1 MVCLSEFQS
10 VFSHLFSAY
19 FEALPMSLLRRWFDP
34 IRSSWF
40 YQKPVRQ
47 EVLSTEQGLSIY
59 LRLDD
64 VYSYLAVQQLTQL
77 DDILADD
84 LKPLKVIISNISAE
98 PPNGM
103 TVEEW
108 RNYCLE
114 DAKILANQHRFS
126 YDDEKPEQPSPE
138 ALKQAEIILRNTPLT
153 GQNFLYLLEDVF
165 HMLWQQ
171 QYGKLRTL
179 FVMASQHQKPQN
191 FPERIFSHTP
201 ILESYFEFGGRKY
214 HAVDDLLRLTRRLK
228 QQKLLTGNPIFLINH
243 IEWREHLMSDAE
255 ELAEIQAMHP
265 ELDLYIALEDPISWL
280 LLAYIKEELANYYNI
295 QLNLYPLSYHGRDA
309 FDWSLAT
316 RLSKRSEVKFTPF
329 CRPTAESTLNMA
341 QLYYSVPEEQ
351 RVDVMYDILQAVWTK
366 GRDLSFKPHLQ
377 QIQQDLA
384 IENLTEIDVE
394 ALLKVND
401 QQCAEKHQP
410 DFPVLELR
418 IEGKRYVF
426 NSLYRVWMI
435 ESIFSNV
442 LEHKY
447 KTENALERAQHMS
460 EAQDVEKTND
470 QKREV

>member
-1 MVCLSEFQS
+1 
-10 VFSHLFSAY
+10 
-19 FEALPMSLLRRWFDP
+19 MSLLRRWFDP

-40 YQKPVRQ
+40 YKKPVRQ

-64 VYSYLAVQQLTQL
+64 VYSYLAVQQLPQL
-77 DDILADD
+77 EEILSDN
-84 LKPLKVIISNISAE
+84 LRPLKVIISNTSAE

-103 TVEEW
+103 SIEEW
-108 RNYCLE
+108 RNYSLE
-114 DAKILANQHRFS
+114 DARILANQHRFS
-126 YDDEKPEQPSPE
+126 YDNEKPEQPTPE
-138 ALKQAEIILRNTPLT
+138 ALQQAETILRNTPLT

-179 FVMASQHQKPQN
+179 YVMASKHQKPQE
-191 FPERIFSHTP
+191 FTERIFDQTP
-201 ILESYFEFGGRKY
+201 VLESYFEFGGRRY

-228 QQKLLTGNPIFLINH
+228 QQKLLVDNPIFLINH

-295 QLNLYPLSYHGRDA
+295 QLNVYPLSYHGRDA

-316 RLSKRSEVKFTPF
+316 RLSKRTEVKFTPF
-329 CRPTAESTLNMA
+329 CRPTAETTLNMA
-341 QLYYSVPEEQ
+341 RLYYSVPEEQ
-351 RVDVMYDILQAVWTK
+351 RIDAMYDILHAAWTK
-366 GRDLSFKPHLQ
+366 GRDLSFKAHLQ
-377 QIQQDLA
+377 QIQQDLG
-384 IENLTEIDVE
+384 IEQLTDLDVA
-394 ALLKVND
+394 ALLKTND
-401 QQCAEKHQP
+401 QLCAEKHQP

-442 LEHKY
+442 LEQKY
-447 KTENALERAQHMS
+447 KAENEQERVQNSINAQNLEES
-460 EAQDVEKTND
+460 ND
-470 QKREV
+470 EKREV

>member
-10 VFSHLFSAY
+10 DFLLFFSAY
-19 FEALPMSLLRRWFDP
+19 FEALRMSLLRRWFDP

-40 YQKPVRQ
+40 YQKPIRQ

-77 DDILADD
+77 EDLLSDD
-84 LKPLKVIISNISAE
+84 LKPLKVIISNTAAE

-103 TVEEW
+103 TIEEW
-108 RNYCLE
+108 RNYSLE

-126 YDDEKPEQPSPE
+126 YDDEKPEQPTQE
-138 ALKQAEIILRNTPLT
+138 ALQQAETILRNTPLT
-153 GQNFLYLLEDVF
+153 SQNFLYLLEDVF

-191 FPERIFSHTP
+191 FPERIFGQSP

-228 QQKLLTGNPIFLINH
+228 QQKLLIDNPIFLINH

-295 QLNLYPLSYHGRDA
+295 QLNLFPLSYHGRDF

-341 QLYYSVPEEQ
+341 KLYYSVPEEQ

-377 QIQQDLA
+377 QMQHDLG
-384 IENLTEIDVE
+384 IENLTDTDVE
-394 ALLKVND
+394 ALLTAND

-442 LEHKY
+442 LEQKY
-447 KTENALERAQHMS
+447 KAENELERAQHHI
-460 EAQDVEKTND
+460 EAQDAEKTD
-470 QKREV
+470 D

>member
-1 MVCLSEFQS
+1 
-10 VFSHLFSAY
+10 
-19 FEALPMSLLRRWFDP
+19 
-34 IRSSWF
+34 
-40 YQKPVRQ
+40 
-47 EVLSTEQGLSIY
+47 
-59 LRLDD
+59 
-64 VYSYLAVQQLTQL
+64 
-77 DDILADD
+77 
-84 LKPLKVIISNISAE
+84 
-98 PPNGM
+98 
-103 TVEEW
+103 
-108 RNYCLE
+108 
-114 DAKILANQHRFS
+114 
-126 YDDEKPEQPSPE
+126 
-138 ALKQAEIILRNTPLT
+138 
-153 GQNFLYLLEDVF
+153 
-165 HMLWQQ
+165 
-171 QYGKLRTL
+171 
-179 FVMASQHQKPQN
+179 
-191 FPERIFSHTP
+191 
-201 ILESYFEFGGRKY
+201 
-214 HAVDDLLRLTRRLK
+214 
-228 QQKLLTGNPIFLINH
+228 
-243 IEWREHLMSDAE
+243 
-255 ELAEIQAMHP
+255 MHP

-410 DFPVLELR
+410 DFPVLDLR

>member
-84 LKPLKVIISNISAE
+84 LKPLKVIISNTSAE

-255 ELAEIQAMHP
+255 ELAEIQSMHP

-341 QLYYSVPEEQ
+341 RLYYSVPEEQ

-384 IENLTEIDVE
+384 IEKLTEIDVE

>member
-1 MVCLSEFQS
+1 
-10 VFSHLFSAY
+10 
-19 FEALPMSLLRRWFDP
+19 MSLLRRWFDP

-84 LKPLKVIISNISAE
+84 LKPLKVIISNTSAE

-255 ELAEIQAMHP
+255 ELAEIQSMHP

-351 RVDVMYDILQAVWTK
+351 RIDVMYDILQAVWTK

-377 QIQQDLA
+377 QIQRDLA

>member
-1 MVCLSEFQS
+1 
-10 VFSHLFSAY
+10 
-19 FEALPMSLLRRWFDP
+19 MSLLRRWFDP

-40 YQKPVRQ
+40 YQKPIRQ

-77 DDILADD
+77 DDILTDD
-84 LKPLKVIISNISAE
+84 LKPLKVIISNTSAE

-377 QIQQDLA
+377 QMQQDLA

>member
-1 MVCLSEFQS
+1 
-10 VFSHLFSAY
+10 
-19 FEALPMSLLRRWFDP
+19 MSLLRRWFDP

-40 YQKPVRQ
+40 YQKPTRQ
-47 EVLSTEQGLSIY
+47 EVLSTEHGLSVY

-64 VYSYLAVQQLTQL
+64 VYSYLAVQQLPQL
-77 DDILADD
+77 EEILRDD
-84 LKPLKVIISNISAE
+84 LKPLKVIISNTSAE
-98 PPNGM
+98 PPNAM
-103 TVEEW
+103 TIEEW
-108 RNYCLE
+108 RTYTLN
-114 DAKILANQHRFS
+114 DAKILATQHRFS
-126 YDDEKPEQPSPE
+126 YDNEKPEQPTQE
-138 ALKQAEIILRNTPLT
+138 ALQQAEVILRNTPLT

-179 FVMASQHQKPQN
+179 FIMASKHQKPQN
-191 FPERIFSHTP
+191 FPERVFNHTP
-201 ILESYFEFGGRKY
+201 VLESYFEFGGRKY

-228 QQKLLTGNPIFLINH
+228 QQKLLIDNPIFLINH

-255 ELAEIQAMHP
+255 ELTEIQAMHP

-295 QLNLYPLSYHGRDA
+295 QLNLFPLSYHGRDF

-316 RLSKRSEVKFTPF
+316 RLSKRTEVKFTPF
-329 CRPTAESTLNMA
+329 CRPTKDSILNMA

-351 RVDVMYDILQAVWTK
+351 RVDAMYEILQAVWTR
-366 GRDLSFKPHLQ
+366 GQDLSFQPHFQKLQ
-377 QIQQDLA
+377 HDLN
-384 IENLTEIDVE
+384 IEKLIDFDVE
-394 ALLKVND
+394 ALLENND
-401 QQCAEKHQP
+401 RQCAEKHQP

-442 LEHKY
+442 LEQKY
-447 KTENALERAQHMS
+447 KAENELERAQ
-460 EAQDVEKTND
+460 QDAEEQDLDGSND
-470 QKREV
+470 EKREM

>member
-1 MVCLSEFQS
+1 
-10 VFSHLFSAY
+10 
-19 FEALPMSLLRRWFDP
+19 MSLLRRWFDP

-40 YQKPVRQ
+40 YQKPTRQ
-47 EVLSTEQGLSIY
+47 EVLSTEHGLSIY

-64 VYSYLAVQQLTQL
+64 VYSYLAVQQLPQL
-77 DDILADD
+77 EEILRDD
-84 LKPLKVIISNISAE
+84 LKPLKVIISNTSAE

-108 RNYCLE
+108 RTYSLN
-114 DAKILANQHRFS
+114 DAKILATQHRFS
-126 YDDEKPEQPSPE
+126 YDNEKPEQPTQE
-138 ALKQAEIILRNTPLT
+138 ALQQAEIILRNTPLT

-179 FVMASQHQKPQN
+179 FVMASKHQKPQN
-191 FPERIFSHTP
+191 FPERIFNDTP
-201 ILESYFEFGGRKY
+201 VLESYFEFGGRKY

-228 QQKLLTGNPIFLINH
+228 QQKVLVDNPIFLINH

-295 QLNLYPLSYHGRDA
+295 QLNVFPLSYHGRDF

-316 RLSKRSEVKFTPF
+316 RLSKRTEVKFTPF
-329 CRPTAESTLNMA
+329 CRPTKDSILNMA

-351 RVDVMYDILQAVWTK
+351 RVDAMYEILQAVWTR
-366 GRDLSFKPHLQ
+366 GQDLSFQAHFQKLQ
-377 QIQQDLA
+377 RDLN
-384 IENLTEIDVE
+384 IEKLIDLDIE
-394 ALLKVND
+394 ALLKSND
-401 QQCAEKHQP
+401 LQCDEKHQP

-442 LEHKY
+442 LEQKY
-447 KTENALERAQHMS
+447 KAENELERAQ
-460 EAQDVEKTND
+460 QDLEEQNIEESND
-470 QKREV
+470 EKREV